1 VDVIQMAE
9 QVAPLSQPN
18 PIQPDASAEGISAE
32 EYMTRYAHDF
42 YEWVKGELVKMSPVS
57 EKHDALTG
65 YLYKLLDA
73 YLSLNPI
80 GQIRQDP
87 FVMRLDVTESRREPD
102 LQVILDTNPGD
113 LTETAMV
120 GPADIC
126 IEVVS
131 EESVARD
138 HGEKFAEYEKAGVR
152 EYWIVDPLR
161 DTCRFN
167 RLNEA
172 GVYIPVGPGQDGIY
186 ETPLLPGL
194 KLDVAILWQ
203 EQLPD
208 YFEIGRAVQEMV
220 GQG

>member
-1 VDVIQMAE
+1 MAE
-9 QVAPLSQPN
+9 QVAPASQPN
-18 PIQPDASAEGISAE
+18 LKQPDASAETISAD
-32 EYMTRYAHDF
+32 EYMAQYAHDF
-42 YEWVKGELVKMSPVS
+42 YEWVKGELIKISPVS
-57 EKHDALTG
+57 EKHDALTR
-65 YLYKLLDA
+65 YFTLLLEA
-73 YLSLNPI
+73 YFSLNPI
-80 GQIRQDP
+80 GKLRQEP
-87 FVMRLDVTESRREPD
+87 FVMRLDATESRREPD
-102 LQVILDTNPGD
+102 LQVILNTNPGN
-113 LTETAMV
+113 LTKTAMV

-172 GVYIPVGPGQDGIY
+172 GVYIPVGPGQDGLY

-194 KLDVAILWQ
+194 KLDVAILWR

-220 GQG
+220 EQG

>member
-1 VDVIQMAE
+1 MAE
-9 QVAPLSQPN
+9 QVTAASQPN
-18 PIQPDASAEGISAE
+18 LIQPDASAETVSAD
-32 EYMTRYAHDF
+32 EYMARYAHDF

-57 EKHDALTG
+57 EKHDALTR
-65 YLYKLLDA
+65 YLSNLLDA

-80 GQIRQDP
+80 GQIRQEP
-87 FVMRLDVTESRREPD
+87 FVMRLDITESRREPD

-138 HGEKFAEYEKAGVR
+138 HGEKFAEYEKASVK

-167 RLNEA
+167 QLNEA
-172 GVYIPVGPGQDGIY
+172 GVCIPVGPGQDGIY

-203 EQLPD
+203 EQLSD